1 MSKITIFLASSEE
14 LESERRQFENFIYQ
28 RNKSLYKDNLFIE
41 VIAWENSISNAMSQ
55 TQLQDKYNE
64 AIRACDIF
72 VALFYTKAGSWTIE
86 EFHIAWDQ
94 FKKTNQPQI
103 FTYFKET
110 ANKQES
116 VRAFWKKLSQL
127 KHYPTVYKNTEDLHL
142 QFWRELEIILTEHEF
157 EATVQQNAEKI
168 YNIEKIDKAKF
179 E

>member
-1 MSKITIFLASSEE
+1 MSKITIFLASSGE
-14 LESERRQFENFIYQ
+14 LESERRKFENFIYQ
-28 RNKSLYKDNLFIE
+28 RCQSLHKDNVFID
-41 VIAWENSISNAMSQ
+41 VIAWENNLSNAMSP
-55 TQLQDKYNE
+55 TRLQDKYNE

-72 VALFYTKAGSWTIE
+72 VALFCTKAGDFTIE

-103 FTYFKET
+103 FTYFKKT

-127 KHYPTVYKNTEDLHL
+127 GHFPTVYKNTEDLHL
-142 QFWRELEIILTEHEF
+142 QFWRELEIILTEHES

-168 YNIEKIDKAKF
+168 QQFLLSFKH
-179 E
+179 